1 MSKSN
6 ITNYAFLNE
15 EAKVKIYI
23 DLPGVGNCCQD
34 LDDIQLEYSEKS
46 LCLTIK
52 NYVPP
57 SSVEVAVDKNDDD
70 DDDDDGM
77 EVSNAPTN
85 TEENEVDAKDGNKLE
100 NRCLSFAKLY
110 GEIEKATYRKKTD
123 KVIVTLIKKE
133 MKEWTSIIA

>member
-1 MSKSN
+1 M
-6 ITNYAFLNE
+6 
-15 EAKVKIYI
+15 KIYI

-34 LDDIQLEYSEKS
+34 FDDIQLEYSEKS

-110 GEIEKATYRKKTD
+110 GEIVKATYRKKTD

>member
-46 LCLTIK
+46 LCLTIN

-57 SSVEVAVDKNDDD
+57 SSVELAVDKNDDD
-70 DDDDDGM
+70 VFGM
-77 EVSNAPTN
+77 EMSNAPPN
-85 TEENEVDAKDGNKLE
+85 SEENEDDAKDGNKLE

-133 MKEWTSIIA
+133 MKEWTSVIA

>member
-57 SSVEVAVDKNDDD
+57 SSVEVAVDKND

>member
-1 MSKSN
+1 M
-6 ITNYAFLNE
+6 
-15 EAKVKIYI
+15 KIYI

-34 LDDIQLEYSEKS
+34 FDDIQLEYSEKS

-57 SSVEVAVDKNDDD
+57 SSIEVAVDKD

-77 EVSNAPTN
+77 ELSNAPTN
-85 TEENEVDAKDGNKLE
+85 TDEDDAKDGNKLE

-110 GEIEKATYRKKTD
+110 GEIVKATYRKKTD